1 MEQRNKIIAAILG
14 LAAVVCIGVGTASLL
29 KEQNAGKVYGEVRE
43 EVQTEE
49 PEEAAE
55 PEPEEEAEPETEEE
69 AGAEEAQPVI
79 PVDFAALQDENPDIY
94 AWITVPG
101 TEVDYPI
108 VQREGDNTYYLDHNI
123 DGEKDIAG
131 AIFTENYNSKDFEDP
146 NTVVYGHNMKNG
158 NMFRTLH
165 NFEDRSFF
173 DGHKEVLIYTPDKI
187 RHYRIFAAYVYDSR
201 HLLLN
206 FDFDDPEEYQSY
218 LNDILALR
226 DMTSFV
232 DTSVEVTS
240 EDKILTLSTCY
251 KGMADRRYLVQAV
264 LVSIE
269 S

>member
-1 MEQRNKIIAAILG
+1 MKQRNKIIAAILG
-14 LAAVVCIGVGTASLL
+14 LAAVICIGIGISSLV
-29 KEQNAGKVYGEVRE
+29 KEQNAGKVYEEVRE

-49 PEEAAE
+49 SEAVAEEPEAE
-55 PEPEEEAEPETEEE
+55 EDAEPEEEPLE
-69 AGAEEAQPVI
+69 I
-79 PVDFAALQDENPDIY
+79 PVDFAALQSENPDIY

-101 TEVDYPI
+101 TDVDYPI
-108 VQREGDNTYYLDHNI
+108 VQKEDDNAYYLNHNI
-123 DGEKDIAG
+123 NGEKDIAG
-131 AIFTENYNSKDFEDP
+131 AIYTENYNNKDFEDP
-146 NTVVYGHNMKNG
+146 NTVIYGHNMKNG
-158 NMFRTLH
+158 TMFRTLH

-173 DGHKEVLIYTPDKI
+173 DEHREVLLYTPDEI
-187 RHYRIFAAYVYDSR
+187 RHYEIFAAYVYDSR

-206 FDFDDPEEYQSY
+206 FDFNDPEEYQSY
-218 LNDILALR
+218 LNDIFALR

-232 DTSVEVTS
+232 DTSVEVTT